1 MFWSAWKVVSA
12 MLDVSIDY
20 EANKRLIKLDI
31 AVNPFVSEWLSLAN
45 QNWNSKFIIFFED
58 SIAPKKSL
66 LNCMILLMLYAA
78 DVCLKLFA
86 YCSLCMKKKAQI

>member
-31 AVNPFVSEWLSLAN
+31 AVNSFVSEWLSLAN
-45 QNWNSKFIIFFED
+45 QNWNSNFIFFFK
-58 SIAPKKSL
+58 IAL
-66 LNCMILLMLYAA
+66 RL
-78 DVCLKLFA
+78 
-86 YCSLCMKKKAQI
+86 KKAY